1 MSAPSRAILRQRSFS
16 VATFTYTAEDSE
28 GITQTQTFTIVVVAA
43 PVITVPS
50 APTSLTLTKTH
61 NSISATFAA
70 PTDLGNGTLSRYD
83 IRIDSG
89 AWIDTGLDLAHTFSS
104 LEAETEYTV
113 EVAAVNSAGRGA
125 IASQTATTNAA
136 VVVGESNLTGSGVQ
150 VGSATQFGVGFGGP
164 TALASDGTTVFMFH
178 LRRGYTLNPTT
189 GVAVQ
194 VGGNNLGLSFNPRLS
209 AAMYHNGEII
219 VHGTQND
226 ELYSFDT
233 TTYTLTAIGTG
244 ITIAGSNSSPV
255 ITGMTSLGGII
266 YVAEAFTDALMI
278 LDESNSV
285 LTPVDADTVGYGL
298 DSPNIQSLGAY
309 KGMLVGVNIDST
321 AADIRLVE
329 LSTTDGSATA
339 FNNVVPPDNAITGM
353 VEHNDQLLAAGNDDD
368 ALFRMYDV
376 LWDETIAD
384 LEVDEG
390 DNETWSLADISQDVS
405 IYSLQNS
412 PPSWLSITGADT
424 DLVATSAP
432 SVSADTNY
440 DVTVRA
446 TRSGIN
452 VDQTI
457 RIVVK
462 NTAATPP
469 TNTAPVFADAF
480 YTFSDVAIGVGE
492 IVGTV
497 AATDADND
505 TLSYSISG
513 TDASSFDIDSDGEIT
528 VAVELTHSQIYAFNV
543 VADDGTD
550 TTTVGVFA
558 TAIAAIP
565 SNNAPVFSETSYAFT
580 GIAIASG
587 SVVGTVAATDAD
599 NDTLSYSLTGIDSG
613 KFDID
618 SDGEITVAVE
628 LTNSQVY
635 SFNVVADDGTDTSS
649 VGVSVTAIAAAATPP
664 TFTAPASDY
673 EVDERADTTIDSTEF
688 FTGHTSLAFDTGYTA
703 PSWIT
708 VSGLD
713 VIITSAP
720 SVIDDTDYT
729 VELTATND
737 DGDVDGSITVSL
749 QQIDPAP
756 VISTLAR
763 IDINERGSDTIDL
776 SSDLQNT
783 DDLVITSGES
793 WVSVSGFSL
802 VITDAP
808 DVGVDTDYTVNLR
821 AESDATSETNTGFVI
836 IRVVDVFASN
846 EINSASLANQTFI
859 LFEKERNHTTT
870 PAEAGDNDR
879 STSTSESTVV
889 CDIRDPDGNATEFDH
904 IFVKCSGADAY
915 EIILDGG
922 SQGIRTIPAA
932 IEAGAEPPIS
942 DISITRDGYQH
953 DLLALETAISGA
965 SVSLTFTGSDIKINE
980 VLILN
985 RSVVTN
991 QNYARLDHSKIDVNS
1006 NLNQGTSGEV
1016 SRILSTRGDRLRWR
1030 SDCSVEFVDIDED
1043 GEVFLNWINANRH
1056 VVIAHDPQ
1064 LFPWR
1069 VYRARF
1075 LGSRYNNPYLSKV
1088 LDQGESLSFQI
1099 QENRPV
1105 GSHLA
1110 VDRKETFNT
1119 EDSKEHHLFFNH
1131 CVHLNNGRVTT
1142 ASGSIERRASDNRP
1156 RTFSTETTLIFDI
1169 SKNTESTKVTHLWL
1183 KATGVTSYAVQTLLG
1198 NTWTTQETITPTQ
1211 TNYTSWDNSLEK
1223 LTAAITATRV
1233 RLVFAGSDIKISE
1246 VLLLR
1251 LAGGLRSIREITP
1264 VKTDRSS
1271 VVSDSESGDIQNR
1284 PLGADSLKWELDF
1297 SAVFTELHASEDFI
1311 DWADASPN
1319 FTFAERPKSKP
1330 WRVYPATFLSDAF
1343 NISLLSD
1350 TIQVGE
1356 VLQFQIGER

>member
-1 MSAPSRAILRQRSFS
+1 
-16 VATFTYTAEDSE
+16 
-28 GITQTQTFTIVVVAA
+28 
-43 PVITVPS
+43 
-50 APTSLTLTKTH
+50 
-61 NSISATFAA
+61 
-70 PTDLGNGTLSRYD
+70 
-83 IRIDSG
+83 
-89 AWIDTGLDLAHTFSS
+89 
-104 LEAETEYTV
+104 
-113 EVAAVNSAGRGA
+113 
-125 IASQTATTNAA
+125 
-136 VVVGESNLTGSGVQ
+136 
-150 VGSATQFGVGFGGP
+150 
-164 TALASDGTTVFMFH
+164 MF
-178 LRRGYTLNPTT
+178 
-189 GVAVQ
+189 
-194 VGGNNLGLSFNPRLS
+194 
-209 AAMYHNGEII
+209 HNGEII

-309 KGMLVGVNIDST
+309 KGMLVAVNLDT
-321 AADIRLVE
+321 TVLAIRLVE
-329 LSTTDGSATA
+329 LSQTDGTATA
-339 FNNVVPPDNAITGM
+339 FNNIVPPDNAITGM
-353 VEHNDQLLAAGNDDD
+353 AEHNDQLLGAGNQND
-368 ALFRMYDV
+368 ALYRFYDI
-376 LWDETIAD
+376 LWDATIDD

-390 DNETWSLADISQDVS
+390 DNETWSLADISQDADTF
-405 IYSLQNS
+405 SLPTS
-412 PPSWLSITGADT
+412 PPSWLSVSGD

-432 SVSADTNY
+432 SVSADQNN

-446 TRSGIN
+446 TRDSID
-452 VDQTI
+452 VDEII
-457 RIVVK
+457 RVVVK
-462 NTAATPP
+462 NTVTPP
-469 TNTAPVFADAF
+469 A
-480 YTFSDVAIGVGE
+480 
-492 IVGTV
+492 
-497 AATDADND
+497 
-505 TLSYSISG
+505 
-513 TDASSFDIDSDGEIT
+513 
-528 VAVELTHSQIYAFNV
+528 
-543 VADDGTD
+543 
-550 TTTVGVFA
+550 
-558 TAIAAIP
+558 
-565 SNNAPVFSETSYAFT
+565 NNAPVFGESSYAFT
-580 GIAIASG
+580 DVAIAVNT
-587 SVVGTVAATDAD
+587 VVGTVAATDAD
-599 NDTLSYSLTGIDSG
+599 NDTLTYSLTGTDASTFAIDANG
-613 KFDID
+613 Q
-618 SDGEITVAVE
+618 ITVAAA
-628 LTNSQVY
+628 LTHSEAY
-635 SFNVVADDGTDTSS
+635 SFNVVADDGTDTTS
-649 VGVSVTAIAAAATPP
+649 VGVSATAIAAPTPP
-664 TFTAPASDY
+664 TFTTPASDY
-673 EVDERADTTIDSTEF
+673 EVVERADATIDSTEF
-688 FTGHTSLAFDTGYTA
+688 FTGHTSLAFDEDYTA

-708 VSGLD
+708 ISGLN
-713 VIITSAP
+713 VVVTSAP
-720 SVIDDTDYT
+720 SVTDDTDYT

-737 DGDVDGSITVSL
+737 DGDVDGSITVSV

-756 VISTLAR
+756 VIGALSR
-763 IDINERGSDTIDL
+763 IDINEGTSDTVDL
-776 SSDLQNT
+776 SGSLQNT
-783 DDLVITSGES
+783 DGLVITSGES
-793 WVSVSGFSL
+793 WVSVSGLSL

-808 DVGVDTDYTVNLR
+808 DVTTDTDYTVNLR
-821 AESDATSETNTGFVI
+821 AESDATSETDTGSVV
-836 IRVVDVFASN
+836 IRVADVPPST
-846 EINSASLANQTFI
+846 EIDTASLANQTLI

-889 CDIRDPDGNATEFDH
+889 CDIQDLDENDTDFDH
-904 IFVKCSGADAY
+904 IFVRCSGVTSY
-915 EIILDGG
+915 ELSLGSI
-922 SQGIRTIPAA
+922 SQGIRTLPATLQVT
-932 IEAGAEPPIS
+932 GAEPPIS
-942 DISITRDGYQH
+942 DVSITRDGYQH
-953 DLLALETAISGA
+953 DLLALERALTGA

-985 RSVVTN
+985 RSAIAN
-991 QNYARLDHSKIDVNS
+991 QNYTRLDHSKTDVNS
-1006 NLNQGTSGEV
+1006 NLDQGQSGEV
-1016 SRILSTRGDRLRWR
+1016 SRTLSARGDRLRWR
-1030 SDCSVEFVDIDED
+1030 SDLSVEFVSADED
-1043 GEVFLNWINANRH
+1043 SEAFLNWINENPH

-1064 LFPWR
+1064 LYPWR

-1075 LGSRYNNPYLSKV
+1075 LGSRYNIPYVSKV
-1088 LDQGESLSFQI
+1088 LDKGESVSFQI

-1169 SKNTESTKVTHLWL
+1169 SKNTESTKVTHIWL
-1183 KATGVTSYAVQTLLG
+1183 KATGVTSYAVQTLLS

-1223 LTAAITATRV
+1223 LTSVLTATRV

-1297 SAVFTELHASEDFI
+1297 SAVFTELHTCEDFI